1 MAYRK
6 QNDKNWN
13 NKEIVEKELWTR
25 NAQNNSYAGAPY
37 PIECM
42 LSVCLSLTE
51 MNPFLILETHKCI
64 NYTQNQ
70 LNPKIQKRP
79 YYNHSYNYNST
90 MQYIVYSIV
99 ANILYSFAVQ
109 KSLTLC
115 KHIRVGLNQLFARIA
130 FLEGHYS
137 DRDSLNAS
145 SHNRT

>member
-1 MAYRK
+1 MPNRELFTLVI
-6 QNDKNWN
+6 
-13 NKEIVEKELWTR
+13 EIHSKSSFSS
-25 NAQNNSYAGAPY
+25 NSNIFSAMNVV
-37 PIECM
+37 C
-42 LSVCLSLTE
+42 VCLSLTE

-145 SHNRT
+145 SHNRA